1 MAFTYRVEAPTNLTA
16 TAGDSRAALNWTASS
31 GATGYNVKRSTVSN
45 GTYTVIAANLAALA
59 YTNAGLANGTTYYYV
74 VTATNSFGE
83 SASSVEASVRPVSTT
98 SPQFNLVTGAGQI
111 QLNWPVDHLGWR
123 LETQTNSLYVGIGAN
138 WVTVPNSNLTNQFS
152 RPINITNGS
161 VFFRLTYP

>member
-1 MAFTYRVEAPTNLTA
+1 
-16 TAGDSRAALNWTASS
+16 
-31 GATGYNVKRSTVSN
+31 
-45 GTYTVIAANLAALA
+45 
-59 YTNAGLANGTTYYYV
+59 
-74 VTATNSFGE
+74 
-83 SASSVEASVRPVSTT
+83 
-98 SPQFNLVTGAGQI
+98 
-111 QLNWPVDHLGWR
+111 LNWPVDHLGWR